1 VVISKVVL
9 DVGTGSGILSF
20 FAVQAG
26 ASRVY
31 AVDASNITEHC
42 QQLVNSNGLTERI
55 IVIHGKIEEVFVV
68 TEVNILVD
76 LQLSLNYLCS
86 VFV

>member
-1 VVISKVVL
+1 MVL

-42 QQLVNSNGLTERI
+42 QQLVNSNGLANRI
-55 IVIHGKIEEVFVV
+55 IVMHGKIEEVI
-68 TEVNILVD
+68 EVLIVL
-76 LQLSLNYLCS
+76 L
-86 VFV
+86 